1 MSLIQKARQF
11 LADER
16 GSNAIEYGLIASLIA
31 VAIIVAATAVGDDLS
46 GVFEFVSTK
55 LVAAAQ

>member
-1 MSLIQKARQF
+1 MTLLQKARQF

-31 VAIIVAATAVGDDLS
+31 VAIIGAVTTVGGDLS
-46 GVFEFVSTK
+46 TLFGTISTELQK
-55 LVAAAQ
+55 P

>member
-16 GSNAIEYGLIASLIA
+16 GANAIEYGLIATFIA
-31 VAIIVAATAVGDDLS
+31 VAIITGVTAVGGALGTLFTDL
-46 GVFEFVSTK
+46 
-55 LVAAAQ
+55 AALL